1 MKQISIENSSEYSVF
16 SKSTCHDSRLGIQLL
31 KLTPKCTIA
40 CVPFNI
46 IIASGMTFR
55 LLIICFLIISNLLVF
70 MNTST
75 AEHIKLDLKE
85 HRLKNGLRLI
95 LSEDHS
101 SPIISFQVW
110 YNVGSRNERPGITG
124 ISHLFEHMMFKGS
137 KNVEPEEHGRI
148 IQQNGGTDNAF
159 TAKDMTAYFENLPS
173 SQLELAVRLEADRMA
188 HLRLTADTLASE
200 RQVVKEERRMRV
212 DNSLFGKLSEA
223 LYSTAFTRHPY
234 RWPVIGWMSDID
246 SISLEDCKAFYRSHY
261 APNNATVILLGD
273 IDFKETISIVEKY
286 FGNIPAAELADEA
299 IPVEEIQKEERQKD
313 LFVDASFPWLAIAY
327 HIPEASH
334 DDIPVLELIGN
345 VLTSGRSS
353 RLHRKI
359 IYEDQSALSV
369 FTSVDNNKAPGLFT
383 ITVNSIKQGHT
394 LEELT
399 SVANDCLERLKTEMV
414 SERELEKTIN
424 KMETNLIFGLQTN
437 FVRGMRIG
445 FSLAR
450 TGDPLGFVEKLENYR
465 RTTAEEIQKVA
476 VKYFTPENRTII
488 RLLPGEDSEE
498 SVK

>member
-1 MKQISIENSSEYSVF
+1 MIILS
-16 SKSTCHDSRLGIQLL
+16 GI
-31 KLTPKCTIA
+31 
-40 CVPFNI
+40 
-46 IIASGMTFR
+46 MFR
-55 LLIICFLIISNLLVF
+55 LFIISFLIISHLLVL
-70 MNTST
+70 MHTST
-75 AEHIKLDLKE
+75 AEQIKLDIKE
-85 HRLKNGLRLI
+85 YHLRNGLRLI

-110 YNVGSRNERPGITG
+110 YNIGSRNERPGITG

-159 TAKDMTAYFENLPS
+159 TARDMTAYFENLPS

-200 RQVVKEERRMRV
+200 RRVVKEERRMRV

-223 LYSTAFTRHPY
+223 LYSTAFIRHPY

-273 IDFKETISIVEKY
+273 IDFQKTISIVEKY
-286 FGNIPAAELADEA
+286 FGSIPSAEFTDEV
-299 IPVEEIQKEERQKD
+299 IPVEEIQKKERQKD
-313 LFVDASFPWLAIAY
+313 LFVDASFPWIAVAY

-345 VLTSGRSS
+345 ILTSGRSS
-353 RLHRKI
+353 RLHRKV

-369 FTSVDNNKAPGLFT
+369 FASVDNNKAPGLFVV
-383 ITVNSIKQGHT
+383 TVNSIKQGHT
-394 LEELT
+394 LDEVT
-399 SVANDCLERLKTEMV
+399 SVVNESLERFKAEMV
-414 SERELEKTIN
+414 TERELEKAIN
-424 KMETNLIFGLQTN
+424 QMETNLIFGLQTN
-437 FVRGMRIG
+437 FVRGMQIG
-445 FSLAR
+445 FSLSR
-450 TGDPLGFVEKLENYR
+450 TGAPLGFVKKLENYR
-465 RTTAEEIQKVA
+465 HTTTEDIQKVA
-476 VKYFTPENRTII
+476 TKYFTPENRTII
-488 RLLPGEDSEE
+488 RLLPKGDSEIPVTE
-498 SVK
+498 

>member
-1 MKQISIENSSEYSVF
+1 MIILS
-16 SKSTCHDSRLGIQLL
+16 GI
-31 KLTPKCTIA
+31 
-40 CVPFNI
+40 
-46 IIASGMTFR
+46 MFR
-55 LLIICFLIISNLLVF
+55 LFIISFLIISHLLVL
-70 MNTST
+70 MHTST
-75 AEHIKLDLKE
+75 AEQIKLDIKE
-85 HRLKNGLRLI
+85 YRLKNGLRLI

-110 YNVGSRNERPGITG
+110 YNIGSRNERPGITG

-159 TAKDMTAYFENLPS
+159 TARDMTAYFENLPS

-200 RQVVKEERRMRV
+200 RLVVKEERRMRV

-223 LYSTAFTRHPY
+223 LYSTAFIRHPY

-273 IDFKETISIVEKY
+273 IDFQKTISIVEKY
-286 FGNIPAAELADEA
+286 FGSIPSAEFTDEV
-299 IPVEEIQKEERQKD
+299 IPVEEIQKKERQKD
-313 LFVDASFPWLAIAY
+313 LFVDASFPWLAVAY

-345 VLTSGRSS
+345 ILTSGRSS
-353 RLHRKI
+353 RLHRKV

-369 FTSVDNNKAPGLFT
+369 FASVDNNKAPGLFV
-383 ITVNSIKQGHT
+383 ITVNSIKQGYT
-394 LEELT
+394 LEEVEFVVNE
-399 SVANDCLERLKTEMV
+399 SLELLKDEMV
-414 SERELEKTIN
+414 TEREFEKAIN
-424 KMETNLIFGLQTN
+424 QMETNLIFGLQTN

-445 FSLAR
+445 FSLSR
-450 TGDPLGFVEKLENYR
+450 TGDPLGFVKKLESYR
-465 RTTAEEIQKVA
+465 QATTEDIQKVA
-476 VKYFTPENRTII
+476 MKYFTPENRTII
-488 RLLPGEDSEE
+488 RLLPKGNPEIPIT
-498 SVK
+498 K

>member
-1 MKQISIENSSEYSVF
+1 MIILS
-16 SKSTCHDSRLGIQLL
+16 GI
-31 KLTPKCTIA
+31 I
-40 CVPFNI
+40 
-46 IIASGMTFR
+46 FR
-55 LLIICFLIISNLLVF
+55 LFIISFLIISHLLVL
-70 MNTST
+70 MHTST
-75 AEHIKLDLKE
+75 AEQIKLDIKE
-85 HRLKNGLRLI
+85 YHLKNGLRLI

-159 TAKDMTAYFENLPS
+159 TARDMTAYFENLPS

-188 HLRLTADTLASE
+188 HLRLAAETLASE

-223 LYSTAFTRHPY
+223 LYSTAFIRHPY

-273 IDFKETISIVEKY
+273 IDFQKTISIVEKY
-286 FGNIPAAELADEA
+286 FGSIPSSEFTDEV
-299 IPVEEIQKEERQKD
+299 IPVEEIQKKERQKD
-313 LFVDASFPWLAIAY
+313 LFVDASFPWLAVAY

-345 VLTSGRSS
+345 ILTSGRSS
-353 RLHRKI
+353 RLHRKV

-369 FTSVDNNKAPGLFT
+369 FASVDNNKAPGLFVV
-383 ITVNSIKQGHT
+383 TVNSIKQGHT
-394 LEELT
+394 LDEVT
-399 SVANDCLERLKTEMV
+399 SVVNESLERFKAEMV
-414 SERELEKTIN
+414 TERELEKAIN
-424 KMETNLIFGLQTN
+424 QMETNLIFGLQTN

-445 FSLAR
+445 FSLSR
-450 TGDPLGFVEKLENYR
+450 TGAPLGFVKKLENYR
-465 RTTAEEIQKVA
+465 HTTTEDIQKVA
-476 VKYFTPENRTII
+476 MKYFTPENRTII
-488 RLLPGEDSEE
+488 RLLPKGDSEIPVTE
-498 SVK
+498 

>member
-1 MKQISIENSSEYSVF
+1 MI
-16 SKSTCHDSRLGIQLL
+16 D
-31 KLTPKCTIA
+31 
-40 CVPFNI
+40 
-46 IIASGMTFR
+46 SGMTSR
-55 LLIICFLIISNLLVF
+55 LFIICFLVISHLLVF
-70 MNTST
+70 MHTST
-75 AEHIKLDLKE
+75 AEHINLDLKE

-159 TAKDMTAYFENLPS
+159 TARDMTAYFENLPS

-223 LYSTAFTRHPY
+223 LYSTAFTRHSY

-273 IDFKETISIVEKY
+273 IDFQETISIVEKY
-286 FGNIPAAELADEA
+286 FGNIPSADLTDEV
-299 IPVEEIQKEERQKD
+299 IPVEEIQKKEREKD
-313 LFVDASFPWLAIAY
+313 LFVDASFPWLAVAY
-327 HIPEASH
+327 HIPEAAH
-334 DDIPVLELIGN
+334 DDVPVLELIGN
-345 VLTSGRSS
+345 ILTSGRSS
-353 RLHRKI
+353 RLHRKV

-369 FTSVDNNKAPGLFT
+369 FASVDNNKAPGLFV

-394 LEELT
+394 LEEVE
-399 SVANDCLERLKTEMV
+399 SVANESLERLKAEMV
-414 SERELEKTIN
+414 TERELEKAIN
-424 KMETNLIFGLQTN
+424 QMETNLIFGLQTN
-437 FVRGMRIG
+437 FVKGMRIG

-450 TGDPLGFVEKLENYR
+450 TGEPLGFVKKLESYR
-465 RTTAEEIQKVA
+465 HATAKDIQKVA
-476 VKYFTPENRTII
+476 RKYFTPENRTTI
-488 RLLPGEDSEE
+488 RLLPKGEKSVDSRLP
-498 SVK
+498 

>member
-1 MKQISIENSSEYSVF
+1 M
-16 SKSTCHDSRLGIQLL
+16 H
-31 KLTPKCTIA
+31 
-40 CVPFNI
+40 
-46 IIASGMTFR
+46 
-55 LLIICFLIISNLLVF
+55 
-70 MNTST
+70 TST
-75 AEHIKLDLKE
+75 AEQIKLDLKE

-95 LSEDHS
+95 LGEDHS

-212 DNSLFGKLSEA
+212 DNSLVGKLSEA
-223 LYSTAFTRHPY
+223 LYSTAFISHPY

-273 IDFKETISIVEKY
+273 IDFQETISIVEKH
-286 FGNIPAAELADEA
+286 FGNIPPAELTDDV
-299 IPVEEIQKEERQKD
+299 IPIEDIQKQERQKD
-313 LFVDASFPWLAIAY
+313 LFVDASFPWLAVAY
-327 HIPEASH
+327 HIPEAAH

-345 VLTSGRSS
+345 ILTSGRSS
-353 RLHRKI
+353 RLYRKV

-369 FTSVDNNKAPGLFT
+369 FASVDNNKYPGLFV
-383 ITVNSIKQGHT
+383 ITVNSIKQGHN
-394 LEELT
+394 LEEVT
-399 SVANDCLERLKTEMV
+399 SVANESLERLKTEMV
-414 SERELEKTIN
+414 TERELEKAIN
-424 KMETNLIFGLQTN
+424 QKETNLVFGLQTN

-450 TGDPLGFVEKLENYR
+450 TGDPLGFIKKLESYR
-465 RTTAEEIQKVA
+465 HATVEDIQKVA
-476 VKYFTPENRTII
+476 IKYFTPENRTII
-488 RLLPGEDSEE
+488 RLLPRGNSDK
-498 SVK
+498 SVR

>member
-1 MKQISIENSSEYSVF
+1 M
-16 SKSTCHDSRLGIQLL
+16 H
-31 KLTPKCTIA
+31 
-40 CVPFNI
+40 
-46 IIASGMTFR
+46 
-55 LLIICFLIISNLLVF
+55 
-70 MNTST
+70 TST
-75 AEHIKLDLKE
+75 AEQIKLDLKE

-95 LSEDHS
+95 LGEDHS
-101 SPIISFQVW
+101 SQIISFQVW

-159 TAKDMTAYFENLPS
+159 TSKDMTAYFENLPS

-212 DNSLFGKLSEA
+212 DNSLVGKLSEA
-223 LYSTAFTRHPY
+223 LYSTAFISHPY

-261 APNNATVILLGD
+261 APNNATVVLLGD
-273 IDFKETISIVEKY
+273 IDFQETISIVEKY
-286 FGNIPAAELADEA
+286 FGNIPPAELTDEV
-299 IPVEEIQKEERQKD
+299 IPIEDIQKQERQKD
-313 LFVDASFPWLAIAY
+313 LFVDASFPWLAVAY
-327 HIPEASH
+327 HIPEAAH

-345 VLTSGRSS
+345 ILTNGRSS
-353 RLHRKI
+353 RLYRKV

-369 FTSVDNNKAPGLFT
+369 FASVDNNKYPGLFV
-383 ITVNSIKQGHT
+383 ITVNSIKQGHN
-394 LEELT
+394 LEEVT
-399 SVANDCLERLKTEMV
+399 SVANESLERLKTEMV
-414 SERELEKTIN
+414 TERELEKAIN
-424 KMETNLIFGLQTN
+424 QKETNLVFGLQTN

-450 TGDPLGFVEKLENYR
+450 TGDPLGFIKKLESYR
-465 RTTAEEIQKVA
+465 HATVEDIQKVA
-476 VKYFTPENRTII
+476 IKYFTPENRTII
-488 RLLPGEDSEE
+488 RLLPRGNSDK
-498 SVK
+498 SVR

>member
-1 MKQISIENSSEYSVF
+1 MIILS
-16 SKSTCHDSRLGIQLL
+16 GI
-31 KLTPKCTIA
+31 
-40 CVPFNI
+40 
-46 IIASGMTFR
+46 MFR
-55 LLIICFLIISNLLVF
+55 LFIISFLIISHLLVL
-70 MNTST
+70 MHTST
-75 AEHIKLDLKE
+75 AEQIKLDIKE
-85 HRLKNGLRLI
+85 YRLKNGLRLI

-110 YNVGSRNERPGITG
+110 YNIGSRNERPGITG

-159 TAKDMTAYFENLPS
+159 TARDMTAYFENLPS

-200 RQVVKEERRMRV
+200 RRVVKEERRMRV

-223 LYSTAFTRHPY
+223 LYSTAFIRHPY

-273 IDFKETISIVEKY
+273 IDFQKTISIVEKY
-286 FGNIPAAELADEA
+286 FGSIPSAEFTDEV
-299 IPVEEIQKEERQKD
+299 IPVEEIQKKERQKD
-313 LFVDASFPWLAIAY
+313 LFVDASFPWLAVAY

-345 VLTSGRSS
+345 ILTSGRSS
-353 RLHRKI
+353 RLQRKV

-369 FTSVDNNKAPGLFT
+369 FASVDNNKAPGLFV
-383 ITVNSIKQGHT
+383 ITVNSIKQGYT
-394 LEELT
+394 LEEVE
-399 SVANDCLERLKTEMV
+399 SVVNESLELLKDEMV
-414 SERELEKTIN
+414 TEREFEKAIN
-424 KMETNLIFGLQTN
+424 QMETNLIFGLQTN

-445 FSLAR
+445 FSLSR
-450 TGDPLGFVEKLENYR
+450 TGDPLGFVKKLESYR
-465 RTTAEEIQKVA
+465 QATTEDIQKVA
-476 VKYFTPENRTII
+476 MKYFTPENRTII
-488 RLLPGEDSEE
+488 RLLPKGNPEIPIT
-498 SVK
+498 K

>member
-1 MKQISIENSSEYSVF
+1 M
-16 SKSTCHDSRLGIQLL
+16 H
-31 KLTPKCTIA
+31 
-40 CVPFNI
+40 
-46 IIASGMTFR
+46 
-55 LLIICFLIISNLLVF
+55 
-70 MNTST
+70 TST
-75 AEHIKLDLKE
+75 AEQIKLDLKE

-95 LSEDHS
+95 LGEDHS

-159 TAKDMTAYFENLPS
+159 TSKDMTAYFENLPS

-212 DNSLFGKLSEA
+212 DNSLVGKLSEA
-223 LYSTAFTRHPY
+223 LYSTAFISHPY

-273 IDFKETISIVEKY
+273 IDFQETISIVEKH
-286 FGNIPAAELADEA
+286 FGNIPPAELTDDV
-299 IPVEEIQKEERQKD
+299 IPIEDIQKQERQKD
-313 LFVDASFPWLAIAY
+313 LFVDASFPWLAVAY
-327 HIPEASH
+327 HIPEAAH

-345 VLTSGRSS
+345 ILTNGRSS
-353 RLHRKI
+353 RLYRKV

-369 FTSVDNNKAPGLFT
+369 FASVDNNKYPGLFV
-383 ITVNSIKQGHT
+383 ITVNSIKQGHN
-394 LEELT
+394 LEEVT
-399 SVANDCLERLKTEMV
+399 SVANESLERLKTEMV
-414 SERELEKTIN
+414 TERELEKAIN
-424 KMETNLIFGLQTN
+424 QKETNLVFGLQTN

-450 TGDPLGFVEKLENYR
+450 TGDPLGFIKKLESYR
-465 RTTAEEIQKVA
+465 HATVEDIQKVA
-476 VKYFTPENRTII
+476 IKYFTPENRTII
-488 RLLPGEDSEE
+488 RLLPRGNSDK
-498 SVK
+498 SVR

>member
-1 MKQISIENSSEYSVF
+1 M
-16 SKSTCHDSRLGIQLL
+16 
-31 KLTPKCTIA
+31 
-40 CVPFNI
+40 
-46 IIASGMTFR
+46 FR
-55 LLIICFLIISNLLVF
+55 LFIACFLINLYLL
-70 MNTST
+70 MSMPTST
-75 AEHIKLDLKE
+75 AEQIKLDLKE

-95 LSEDHS
+95 MNEDHS

-110 YNVGSRNERPGITG
+110 YNVGSINERPGITG

-137 KNVEPEEHGRI
+137 KNVEPEEHSRI

-159 TAKDMTAYFENLPS
+159 TSKDMTAYFENLPS
-173 SQLELAVRLEADRMA
+173 SQLELAVKLEADRMA
-188 HLRLTADTLASE
+188 HLRLTADTLLSE
-200 RQVVKEERRMRV
+200 REVVKEERRLRY
-212 DNSLFGKLSEA
+212 DNSLSGKLSER

-234 RWPVIGWMSDID
+234 QWPVIGWMSDID
-246 SISLEDCKAFYRSHY
+246 AISLDDCKSFYRSHY
-261 APNNATVILLGD
+261 APNNATIILLGD
-273 IDFKETISIVEKY
+273 IDPQEAISIVEKY
-286 FGNIPAAELADEA
+286 FGHIPPAKLTEDMRPKEDA
-299 IPVEEIQKEERQKD
+299 QKQARRKD
-313 LFVDASFPWLAIAY
+313 LFVDTQFPWLAVAY
-327 HIPEASH
+327 HIPEAAH
-334 DDIPVLELIGN
+334 EDIPILGLIGN
-345 VLTSGRSS
+345 ILTGGRSS
-353 RLHRKI
+353 RLYRKV

-414 SERELEKTIN
+414 SERELEKAIN

>member
-1 MKQISIENSSEYSVF
+1 M
-16 SKSTCHDSRLGIQLL
+16 H
-31 KLTPKCTIA
+31 
-40 CVPFNI
+40 
-46 IIASGMTFR
+46 
-55 LLIICFLIISNLLVF
+55 
-70 MNTST
+70 TST
-75 AEHIKLDLKE
+75 AEQIKLDIKE
-85 HRLKNGLRLI
+85 HRLKNGLKLI

-159 TAKDMTAYFENLPS
+159 TARDMTAYFENLPS

-246 SISLEDCKAFYRSHY
+246 SISLEDCKSFYRSHY

-273 IDFKETISIVEKY
+273 IDFQKTISIVEKH
-286 FGNIPAAELADEA
+286 FGSIPSAEFADEV
-299 IPVEEIQKEERQKD
+299 IPVEEIQKKEREKD
-313 LFVDASFPWLAIAY
+313 LFVDASFPWLAVAY
-327 HIPEASH
+327 HIPEAAH
-334 DDIPVLELIGN
+334 DDIPMLELIGN
-345 VLTSGRSS
+345 ILTSGRSS
-353 RLHRKI
+353 RLHQKI

-369 FTSVDNNKAPGLFT
+369 FASVDNNKAPGLFV

-394 LEELT
+394 PEEVT
-399 SVANDCLERLKTEMV
+399 SVVNESLELLKTEMV
-414 SERELEKTIN
+414 TERELKKAIN
-424 KMETNLIFGLQTN
+424 QMETDLIFGLQTN
-437 FVRGMRIG
+437 FVKGMRIG
-445 FSLAR
+445 FSLSR
-450 TGDPLGFVEKLENYR
+450 TGAPLGFVKKLDSYR
-465 RTTAEEIQKVA
+465 HTTAEDIQKVA
-476 VKYFTPENRTII
+476 KKYFTHENRTII
-488 RLLPGEDSEE
+488 RLLPKEE
-498 SVK
+498 R